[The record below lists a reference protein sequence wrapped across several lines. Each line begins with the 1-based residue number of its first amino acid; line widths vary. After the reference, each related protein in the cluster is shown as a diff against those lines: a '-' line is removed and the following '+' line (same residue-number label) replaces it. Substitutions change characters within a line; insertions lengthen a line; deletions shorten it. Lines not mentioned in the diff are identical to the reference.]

1 MGGVLFARV
10 VSCKSLAA
18 RCVRDRHASAVPVAL
33 DAVNA
38 TRDFVHG
45 KMAVGNGVKPERG
58 VLADAGV
65 ALNSF
70 NQAGAYSW
78 RAFCTPFVMSG
89 RGVPTREKHMG
100 IG

>member
-1 MGGVLFARV
+1 ML
-10 VSCKSLAA
+10 
-18 RCVRDRHASAVPVAL
+18 VAL

-45 KMAVGNGVKPERG
+45 KMAIGKGVKPDRG

-70 NQAGAYSW
+70 NQEGA
-78 RAFCTPFVMSG
+78 C
-89 RGVPTREKHMG
+89 
-100 IG
+100 